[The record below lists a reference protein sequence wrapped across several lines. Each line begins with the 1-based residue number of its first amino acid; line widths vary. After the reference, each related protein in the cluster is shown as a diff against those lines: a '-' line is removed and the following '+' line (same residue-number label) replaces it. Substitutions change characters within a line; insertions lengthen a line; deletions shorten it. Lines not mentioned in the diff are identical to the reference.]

1 MYFFHIRSKNRANLQ
16 FFLHI
21 CKNLKKLIVFTC
33 VNRNILLI
41 LHHKIKNNM
50 KIQFL
55 GATREVTGSKHLIT
69 TDSGHTILLDCGMYQ
84 GKGMETDA
92 DNRDLGFDPATLDCV
107 VLSHAHIDHSG
118 LIPYIVKMGFKGDI
132 YCTPA
137 TRDLCALM
145 LTDTAFIQEQD
156 VRTYNKKID
165 RQHPHKEKGKTYK
178 IEPLYNQN
186 DVNRAMRH
194 FVTYS
199 YDRRFRLFDDVL
211 LTFTNS
217 GHMLGGAICSLEI
230 YEEEEGKKRWK
241 RVTYTGDI
249 GRLHSHI
256 LPPPQLFPQCDYL
269 ICESTYG
276 DRIHDE
282 QLVTEEQL
290 LGVVEDTCV
299 YRKGQLLIPSFSVGR
314 TQEIV
319 YVLNQLYNDGRL
331 PHIPVYVDSPMST
344 NATQIFRMYPEE
356 LSDEVQDTLRF
367 DADPFGFN
375 TLRYIT
381 DIRESKALNHKEEP
395 CIIISASGMLEAG
408 RIKHHVANH
417 ISDPR
422 CTILIVGYC
431 SPTTLGARIQE
442 PGLKWISIFGLDR
455 RIKAQ
460 IAKIEGFSGHGD
472 YKEMIDYFTRSLTVD
487 QVKQVF
493 VVHGEEQAA
502 ETYKGH
508 LEEAGFKQITVPHKG
523 ETVNL

>member
-1 MYFFHIRSKNRANLQ
+1 
-16 FFLHI
+16 
-21 CKNLKKLIVFTC
+21 
-33 VNRNILLI
+33 
-41 LHHKIKNNM
+41 M

-92 DNRDLGFDPATLDCV
+92 ANRDLGFDPAKLDCV
-107 VLSHAHIDHSG
+107 ILSHAHIDHSG
-118 LIPYIVKMGFKGDI
+118 LIPYIVKKGFKGDI
-132 YCTPA
+132 FCTPA

-145 LTDTAFIQEQD
+145 LADTAFIQEQD

-186 DVNRAMRH
+186 DVSRAMKH

-199 YDRRFRLFDDVL
+199 YDRRFRIFDDVL

-230 YEEEEGKKRWK
+230 YEKDERVNGVMCEGKRWK
-241 RVTYTGDI
+241 RVTYTVDI
-249 GRLHSHI
+249 GRKHSHI

-276 DRIHDE
+276 DRLHDE
-282 QLVTEEQL
+282 QMVTEEQL
-290 LGVVEDTCV
+290 LGIVEDTCV

-319 YVLNQLYNDGRL
+319 YVLNQLYTDGRL

-356 LSDEVQDTLRF
+356 LSEEVQDTMRF
-367 DADPFGFN
+367 DPDPFGFN

-381 DIRESKALNHKEEP
+381 DIRESKLLNHKEDP

-431 SPTTLGARIQE
+431 EPSTLGARIQE
-442 PGLKWISIFGLDR
+442 PGLQWISIFGQDR

-460 IAKIEGFSGHGD
+460 ITKIESFSGHGD
-472 YKEMIDYFTRSLTVD
+472 YREMIDYITRSLTVD

-493 VVHGEEQAA
+493 VVHGDEQAA
-502 ETYKGH
+502 EAYKGH
-508 LEEAGFKQITVPHKG
+508 LKDAGFKQITVPQKG
-523 ETVNL
+523 ETVTL

>member
-1 MYFFHIRSKNRANLQ
+1 
-16 FFLHI
+16 
-21 CKNLKKLIVFTC
+21 
-33 VNRNILLI
+33 
-41 LHHKIKNNM
+41 M

-55 GATREVTGSKHLIT
+55 GATREVTGSKHLVT

-92 DNRDLGFDPATLDCV
+92 ANRDLGFDPKKLDCV

-118 LIPYIVKMGFKGDI
+118 LLPYIYKLGFRGDI

-137 TRDLCALM
+137 TRDLCSLM

-165 RQHPHKEKGKTYK
+165 RQHPHKEKGKKYK
-178 IEPLYNQN
+178 IEPLYNQH
-186 DVNRAMRH
+186 DVDGVMRH
-194 FVTYS
+194 FVTYG

-217 GHMLGGAICSLEI
+217 GHMLGSAVCSLEI
-230 YEEEEGKKRWK
+230 YEVDKDPNGGSSTSARRWK
-241 RVTYTGDI
+241 RLTYTGDI
-249 GRLHSHI
+249 GRSKSHI
-256 LPPPQLFPQCDYL
+256 LPSPQLFPQCDFL

-276 DRIHDE
+276 DRLHEDPMA
-282 QLVTEEQL
+282 TEEAL
-290 LGVVEDTCV
+290 LGVVEDTCI

-331 PHIPVYVDSPMST
+331 PQIPVYVDSPMST

-356 LSDEVQDTLRF
+356 LSDEVRDTMRF
-367 DADPFGFN
+367 DPDPFGFN

-381 DIRESKALNHKEEP
+381 DIRESKMLNHKEDP

-431 SPTTLGARIQE
+431 EPATLGARIQE

-455 RIKAQ
+455 KIKAQ
-460 IAKIEGFSGHGD
+460 ITKIEGFSGHGD
-472 YKEMIDYFTRSLTVD
+472 YKEMIDYLTRSLQTRDVGR
-487 QVKQVF
+487 VF
-493 VVHGEEQAA
+493 VVHGELNAA
-502 ETYKGH
+502 ETYKEH
-508 LEEAGFKQITVPHKG
+508 LHEAGFRNISVPQKG
-523 ETVNL
+523 EIVEL

>member
-1 MYFFHIRSKNRANLQ
+1 M
-16 FFLHI
+16 
-21 CKNLKKLIVFTC
+21 KL
-33 VNRNILLI
+33 
-41 LHHKIKNNM
+41 
-50 KIQFL
+50 QFL

-92 DNRDLGFDPATLDCV
+92 ANRDLGFDPKKLDCV

-118 LIPYIVKMGFKGDI
+118 LIPYIYKLGFRGDI

-145 LTDTAFIQEQD
+145 LADTAFIQEQD

-178 IEPLYNQN
+178 IEPLYSQR
-186 DVNRAMRH
+186 DVEGAMRH

-230 YEEEEGKKRWK
+230 YEKPTQNHSIDGVEYKSSFPSGEERGEARVWK
-241 RVTYTGDI
+241 RLTYTGDI
-249 GRLHSHI
+249 GRKHCHI
-256 LPPPQLFPQCDYL
+256 LPPPHLFPQCDYL

-276 DRIHDE
+276 DRLHDE

-356 LSDEVQDTLRF
+356 LSDEVRDTLRF

-381 DIRESKALNHKEEP
+381 DIRESKALNHKDEP

-431 SPTTLGARIQE
+431 EPTTLGARIQQ
-442 PGLKWISIFGLDR
+442 PGLQWISIFGLDR
-455 RIKAQ
+455 KIKAQ
-460 IAKIEGFSGHGD
+460 ITKIEGFSGHGD
-472 YKEMIDYFTRSLTVD
+472 WQEMTDYLTRSLHPELV
-487 QVKQVF
+487 QHVF
-493 VVHGEEQAA
+493 VVHSEQTAA

-508 LEEAGFKQITVPHKG
+508 LHDAGFRNITIPERG
-523 ETVNL
+523 ETVVL